1 MSSTRLCQ
9 KLGWPGPSN
18 PEKQLYSTLQIQART
33 TRCGLWWRYPSPQVR
48 AVKYGLYQYGHHN
61 VMCIR
66 GRMSGERGG
75 VLQSFWGSLSY
86 LICPLQRSI
95 ASHRIASHRIDD
107 QGMLFPTD
115 FWQMQPCS
123 FPYHRCS
130 SHPYA
135 HVPCPLLT
143 CALWRKVPGP
153 GSGSRNGNGKERALF
168 TKAVYKGPC
177 LAVRLYLRLTT
188 QDSYSNVS
196 ALGAFRPFGLGM
208 VTMLG

>member
-95 ASHRIASHRIDD
+95 ASHRIASHRIASHWWPRHAVSYRLLADAA
-107 QGMLFPTD
+107 LF
-115 FWQMQPCS
+115 
-123 FPYHRCS
+123 FPLS
-130 SHPYA
+130 SLFFSSL
-135 HVPCPLLT
+135 CT
-143 CALWRKVPGP
+143 CAMSVAYVCTLKEGPWSRIRIQKRERK
-153 GSGSRNGNGKERALF
+153 RACF
-168 TKAVYKGPC
+168 VYKGG
-177 LAVRLYLRLTT
+177 V
-188 QDSYSNVS
+188 
-196 ALGAFRPFGLGM
+196 
-208 VTMLG
+208 